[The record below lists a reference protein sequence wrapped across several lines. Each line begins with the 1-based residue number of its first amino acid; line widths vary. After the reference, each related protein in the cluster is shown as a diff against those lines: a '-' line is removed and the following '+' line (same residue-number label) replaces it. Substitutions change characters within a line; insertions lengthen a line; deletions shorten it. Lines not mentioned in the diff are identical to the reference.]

1 MIRVCTRRA
10 TSRAL
15 GRVAG
20 SAAQHL
26 SISRRRPGGQS
37 LQPPEALL
45 LWLPP
50 LVLCGKHPSAEL
62 SKLPVGTSLVPLP
75 WDLWPE
81 PPCCHLVHHQVL
93 SSPSRSPVLIWA
105 PTGEAL
111 PAASQSAGRRIG
123 FGPQDATLGG
133 GGSQPPECARELIK
147 VGLVPLCAPEAQ
159 LAATCTMH
167 KQTAEVQKAELV
179 LPSDEKQGAEEDA
192 TGQGRPRA
200 SLSGQAC
207 CSHSHEDAK
216 GEDIALVRQ
225 PPAQHGLWRDV
236 VGSAVDT
243 CDSIRR
249 PASDT

>member
-133 GGSQPPECARELIK
+133 GGVSTAR
-147 VGLVPLCAPEAQ
+147 VCTGADQSRSGPPLCTGGTTSSDMHHAQ
-159 LAATCTMH
+159 TNSRGPKGRARAAVRRKTRR
-167 KQTAEVQKAELV
+167 
-179 LPSDEKQGAEEDA
+179 
-192 TGQGRPRA
+192 GRGCNRA
-200 SLSGQAC
+200 GQA
-207 CSHSHEDAK
+207 S
-216 GEDIALVRQ
+216 GEFEWA
-225 PPAQHGLWRDV
+225 GLLLPL
-236 VGSAVDT
+236 T
-243 CDSIRR
+243 
-249 PASDT
+249 